1 MQCSSNGDFDFTVDD
16 SELLHLISQ
25 GHPTLSAQGVC
36 APQSVVTSHVARTNE
51 CKRMRLDIQLGKSS
65 FVAFQSA

>member
-25 GHPTLSAQGVC
+25 VDPTLSGQGVC
-36 APQSVVTSHVARTNE
+36 ARQSLATSHVARTNE
-51 CKRMRLDIQLGKSS
+51 CKRMRLDIQSGKSS
-65 FVAFQSA
+65 FFAVQSA